1 VNDGAIFADC
11 CYLVFR
17 EGNLNP
23 VSDYG
28 SSALEMNIDFG
39 CLGTEVATF
48 LNFIFY
54 IFLNSK
60 MVDFSDWKIN

>member
-1 VNDGAIFADC
+1 MFDGGIFADC

-28 SSALEMNIDFG
+28 SSALEINIDFG

-54 IFLNSK
+54 IFLN
-60 MVDFSDWKIN
+60 